1 MADSILP
8 PFGTFS
14 TEGATIGCLL
24 AGYSSLEVGLMN
36 CVQVA
41 LGDFD
46 TVLKAM
52 YGHRSESRRIS
63 EGERLGLPPYAALGL
78 DAEFQAAVAAMRHCL
93 AIRNQYAHGI
103 WWDDNSGQ
111 LAIANMEDIS
121 RITTRVNDLAQLNPS
136 HVDSALLDEQ
146 EAYFV
151 FVDRAL
157 AWVNYE
163 GRFKAGKITR
173 GLPSRPVPPTPPA
186 LKL

>member
-1 MADSILP
+1 
-8 PFGTFS
+8 
-14 TEGATIGCLL
+14 
-24 AGYSSLEVGLMN
+24 MN